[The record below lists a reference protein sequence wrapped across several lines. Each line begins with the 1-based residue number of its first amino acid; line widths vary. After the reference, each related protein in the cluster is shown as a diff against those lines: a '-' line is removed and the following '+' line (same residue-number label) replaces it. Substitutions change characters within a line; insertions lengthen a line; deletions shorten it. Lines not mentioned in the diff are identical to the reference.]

1 MNKRRALVVLALAI
15 VVAVSIGLWRS
26 AKPMKG
32 NVLVLMLDTLR
43 ADHLGAYGYQR
54 ATSPNIDHFAQEN
67 VRFSYTVTAAPWT
80 PPSVASMFT
89 GVYPATHGWMPP
101 NIRKD
106 VKEAAI
112 KLDDKL
118 VTLAEI
124 FKANGYS
131 TVAVSPNPWISED
144 FGYQQGFETF
154 VFRERAPAEKIV
166 KIGEAQIDRL
176 LKEDKP
182 FFMYLHFLDPHDPY
196 SAPDSYKSAF
206 TDAVPGKQYP
216 PRVLKNIN
224 HYDGEIKYMD
234 AQIGRLF
241 SYLKEQG
248 LYDDLT
254 IILVAD
260 HGEQFMEHG
269 QHGHG
274 HQLFNEEVHVPLIVK
289 SPKVLGA
296 RVVNITTSTI
306 DVFPTA
312 LDAAGIKVPQGI
324 PGVSLLN
331 DTEIESRQGVFTEI
345 ERVFKQKAFTTPDGL
360 KLIKQINPDQS
371 EIVIGVFDHNKDDSE
386 INPIKDQEIIATLTN
401 ELSEIN
407 RYALEGRIEGSDS
420 ARGQLKD
427 ATIEQLKTL
436 GYLQ

>member
-1 MNKRRALVVLALAI
+1 
-15 VVAVSIGLWRS
+15 
-26 AKPMKG
+26 
-32 NVLVLMLDTLR
+32 
-43 ADHLGAYGYQR
+43 
-54 ATSPNIDHFAQEN
+54 
-67 VRFSYTVTAAPWT
+67 
-80 PPSVASMFT
+80 MFT

>member
-26 AKPMKG
+26 AQPIKG

-101 NIRKD
+101 NIRPD

-112 KLDDKL
+112 KLEDKL

-124 FKANGYS
+124 FQANGYS
-131 TVAVSPNPWISED
+131 TVAVSSNPWISED

-154 VFRERAPAEKIV
+154 IYRESPQAEKIV

-182 FFMYLHFLDPHDPY
+182 FFMYLHFIDPHDPY
-196 SAPDSYKSAF
+196 TPPDRYKSAF
-206 TDAVPGKQYP
+206 TDAVPGKHYS
-216 PRVLKNIN
+216 PRELKYIN

-312 LDAAGIKVPQGI
+312 LDAAGIKVTQDI

-345 ERVFKQKAFTTPDGL
+345 QKAFKQRAFTT
-360 KLIKQINPDQS
+360 
-371 EIVIGVFDHNKDDSE
+371 
-386 INPIKDQEIIATLTN
+386 
-401 ELSEIN
+401 
-407 RYALEGRIEGSDS
+407 
-420 ARGQLKD
+420 
-427 ATIEQLKTL
+427 
-436 GYLQ
+436 